1 MPTSLISL
9 KTLIKLY
16 LIEQQDESR
25 CGRGFFLFSSSNIK
39 LKNPTVAFGKVRSG
53 ARLRSPEPRCRFLI
67 RSRFIRRNGGK
78 IANGDRK
85 NEELGPIV
93 SRLIGRR
100 EISRRNGRSGYFA
113 VRPSGGAVNF
123 HFRSSWD
130 QYLLDRKLWLVS
142 TYVSYYVSVPVPSI
156 DVTIGFI
163 CSRNN

>member
-1 MPTSLISL
+1 MS
-9 KTLIKLY
+9 
-16 LIEQQDESR
+16 SR
-25 CGRGFFLFSSSNIK
+25 TRAAAGGDFSSFRRRILNWRIQ
-39 LKNPTVAFGKVRSG
+39 RS
-53 ARLRSPEPRCRFLI
+53 RLGRFAPERGSGIRSPEPRCRFLI